1 MLKSAR
7 KQEKDSEGRM
17 PLADHLRELRN
28 RLLIAVVAILVITS
42 ITAFFYQDLITF
54 LIKPILESVGCA
66 HGEARQLN
74 GKPCAEMTVNGI
86 VAPFSIALK
95 VSLMAGVVISSPVWL
110 YQLWAFLAPGLHKHE
125 KRYAL
130 SFVGV
135 GAPLFLAGATL
146 AYVLM
151 PQTASVLQEFTPDD
165 TKPLLPVDEYLDF
178 ITRMVV
184 VFGLAFE
191 LPLLL
196 VLLNFTGI
204 LTAKRLASW
213 WRWMVMGITIF
224 AAVATPTGDPLTMI
238 TLAAPIVLLYYL
250 ALGVCMAND
259 RRRKRNNPDAD
270 LDDDEASELD
280 LTPEDIG
287 DMEQVAAS
295 PTVPGQADGERDGGR
310 SSLRD
315 GYDDI
320 T

>member
-28 RLLIAVVAILVITS
+28 RLMIAVLAIIVITS
-42 ITAFFYQDLITF
+42 ITAFFYREVIDF
-54 LIKPILESVGCA
+54 LIRPILETVGCA
-66 HGEARQLN
+66 NGEKRQLN
-74 GKPCAEMTVNGI
+74 GKPCAEMTVNGL
-86 VAPFSIALK
+86 VGPFSIALK
-95 VSLMAGVVISSPVWL
+95 VSLMAGVALSSPIWL

-135 GAPLFLAGATL
+135 GAPLFLAGGAL
-146 AYVLM
+146 AYLLM
-151 PQTASVLQEFTPDD
+151 PKTAEVLLDFTPQDA
-165 TKPLLPVDEYLDF
+165 TNLLPIDDYLNT

-196 VLLNFTGI
+196 ILLNFTGV

-213 WRWMVMGITIF
+213 WRGMIMGITVF
-224 AAVATPTGDPLTMI
+224 AAVATPTGDPLTMLV
-238 TLAAPIVLLYYL
+238 LAAPIVLLYFV
-250 ALGVCMAND
+250 ALGICVAND
-259 RRRKRNNPDAD
+259 RRRRRNNPDAD
-270 LDDDEASELD
+270 LDDDEASRLD

-287 DMEQVAAS
+287 DMEQVSAS
-295 PTVPGQADGERDGGR
+295 PTLPGQSDRE
-310 SSLRD
+310 RD